1 MLRRSSILL
10 GAMALL
16 IAGAAL
22 AAIKHNAQRP
32 QVTLDLASI
41 QHFAG
46 PAERQDYPSARRLLE
61 FADALGLDQAQ
72 RNQLRG
78 IQMKLEGQQ
87 TALGGEIVQ
96 LERRIEQSFADNAAE
111 VARIDQLSTRIGEL
125 QGRLRAAH
133 LTARLDARDQLTP
146 RQLARLG
153 GLREQMRVQTVHRA
167 APLPPGPALDPM
179 DQATDTDDGRL

>member
-1 MLRRSSILL
+1 MLRRSSFLL

-46 PAERQDYPSARRLLE
+46 PAERQDYPSANRLLE
-61 FADALGLDQAQ
+61 FGDALGLDQAQ
-72 RNQLRG
+72 RNQLHG
-78 IQMKLEGQQ
+78 IQKKLDGEQA
-87 TALGGEIVQ
+87 ALGSEIAQ
-96 LERRIEQSFADNAAE
+96 IERRIEQSFADNAADI
-111 VARIDQLSTRIGEL
+111 ARIDQLSARIGEL
-125 QGRLRAAH
+125 QGKLRAAH
-133 LTARLDARDQLTP
+133 LTARLDAKALLTP

-153 GLREQMRVQTVHRA
+153 GLREQLRIQTVRRA
-167 APLPPGPALDPM
+167 HPPLDP
-179 DQATDTDDGRL
+179 AAEETDTDDGRL